1 MNQEGMNQILTDE
14 EVSAITGIGFEV
26 TGRAIEQ
33 AILNKLSER
42 DHFRKPAGN
51 DPARME
57 RRGSQSHGA
66 TSSPCDTPPR

>member
-1 MNQEGMNQILTDE
+1 MNQILTDE

-42 DHFRKPAGN
+42 DHCRLAYENYLSNSG
-51 DPARME
+51 
-57 RRGSQSHGA
+57 RR
-66 TSSPCDTPPR
+66 